1 MGLDR
6 PKHRPQTP
14 GASPEECPAQEAFPL
29 FRTTLAVAA
38 GIVLAAGTAN
48 AAASGSPGVTAT
60 HTLIKL
66 QPTDNPPAD
75 TSARIGAAANEME
88 GFQAVVSGG
97 SSGVSGVSASVTDL
111 KGPGTIPSSKVV
123 LYREG
128 YMDIRLPSDDNGVR
142 GAVPDALIPDVDP
155 FVGEKRNAF
164 PFDVPAGEIR
174 TIWVDVHV
182 PPGTKAGTYK
192 GSLEVKG
199 NGIQQSLPIEL
210 EVFGFELPSTP
221 SYATAFGLTWNGTC
235 QAHFGEAWCNG
246 DDETFD
252 RLRQLYGIAGLDN
265 RISFSAVVGAPVP
278 GSGGNL
284 DFSRYDRTY
293 GPLLDGSAKT
303 RLAGAALR
311 AVEVW
316 QRDPDTSDYGAWA
329 RHFKDKG
336 WFNKLFDYTCDE
348 PPLTCSWSDIG
359 PRQAR
364 VHGGDPKL
372 KSLVTTTVAHL
383 KDHGLYESTDIIVPV
398 VNFVEGK
405 NGEYAGDQTADY
417 RQAAKDGKT
426 VWVYSS
432 CMSHG
437 CGNTVTGEYG
447 GDADLAGWPS
457 LVIDHS
463 ALRNRAM
470 PWVAYRYGFTGELY
484 WDSAY
489 SFTTKSDP
497 WNDLYDFTGN
507 GDGTLFY
514 PGRPDKIGGSTHIP
528 VESIRM
534 KEVRDGVEDYEYLAI
549 LDAFDR
555 NAAEGAAKKLFPHAW
570 SAGDI
575 TPDQLLATRRD
586 IAGQIAQKLS
596 KNGGQ
601 VPSSELRPEGGG
613 ISGGGGGGGG
623 DAASGCNAAGGAA
636 GFLPLFAA
644 VPFLARRRK
653 RD

>member
-1 MGLDR
+1 MFR
-6 PKHRPQTP
+6 P
-14 GASPEECPAQEAFPL
+14 
-29 FRTTLAVAA
+29 TLAAAA
-38 GIVLAAGTAN
+38 GIVLVAGAAS
-48 AAASGSPGVTAT
+48 AASGSPSVTAT

-66 QPTDNPPAD
+66 KPTDAPPAD
-75 TSARIGAAANEME
+75 TTARIAAAANEME

-97 SSGVSGVSASVTDL
+97 ASGVSGVSASVTDL
-111 KGPGTIPSSKVV
+111 KGPSTIPASQVV
-123 LYREG
+123 LYRQG
-128 YMDIRLPSDDNGVR
+128 YMDIRQPSDANGMR
-142 GAVPDALIPDVDP
+142 GLVPDALIPDVDP

-164 PFDVPAGEIR
+164 PFDVPAGQIR

-199 NGIQQSLPIEL
+199 SGVQASLPIEL

-235 QAHFGEAWCNG
+235 QGHFGEAWCSG
-246 DDETFD
+246 DDATFD

-265 RISFSAVVGAPVP
+265 RISFSAVAGAPVP

-303 RLAGAALR
+303 RLSGAALR

-316 QRDPDTSDYGAWA
+316 QRNPGAADYAAWA

-336 WFNKLFDYTCDE
+336 WFDKLFDYTCDE
-348 PPLTCSWSDIG
+348 PPLTCAWSDIG
-359 PRQAR
+359 PRQAK
-364 VHGGDPKL
+364 VHEGDPQL
-372 KSLVTTTVAHL
+372 KTLVTTTAAHL
-383 KDHGLYESTDIIVPV
+383 KNHGLYESTDIIVPV

-405 NGEYAGDQTADY
+405 SGEYAGDQSAQY
-417 RQAAKDGKT
+417 RQAAKEGKT

-437 CGNTVTGEYG
+437 CGNTVSGEYG
-447 GDADLAGWPS
+447 GDPDLAGWPS

-484 WDSAY
+484 WDSA
-489 SFTTKSDP
+489 FAFVTKRDP
-497 WNDLYDFTGN
+497 WVDQYDFTGN
-507 GDGTLFY
+507 GDGTLLY
-514 PGRPDKIGGSTHIP
+514 PGRPDKIGGKTHIP

-555 NAAEGAAKKLFPHAW
+555 GAAEAAATKLFPKAW

-586 IAGQIAQKLS
+586 IASQISKKLS
-596 KNGGQ
+596 KTGGE
-601 VPSSELRPEGGG
+601 VPPSDLRPEGGG
-613 ISGGGGGGGG
+613 ISTGGSSGGGGGG
-623 DAASGCNAAGGAA
+623 DDGGGCSAAGGATGGLA
-636 GFLPLFAA
+636 LFAA
-644 VPFLARRRK
+644 LPFLARRRT
-653 RD
+653 RN

>member
-1 MGLDR
+1 MSR
-6 PKHRPQTP
+6 I
-14 GASPEECPAQEAFPL
+14 S
-29 FRTTLAVAA
+29 LAAAA
-38 GIVLAAGTAN
+38 GIVLAAS
-48 AAASGSPGVTAT
+48 AASAAPSGAPAVSAT
-60 HTLIKL
+60 HTLVKL
-66 QPTDNPPAD
+66 QPTDDPPPDKA
-75 TSARIGAAANEME
+75 AKIAAASNEME

-97 SSGVSGVSASVTDL
+97 SSGVSRVSARISDL
-111 KGPGTIPSSKVV
+111 KGPKTIPASNVV

-128 YMDIRLPSDDNGVR
+128 YMQIRQLSDDNGMR
-142 GAVPDALIPDVDP
+142 GQVPDALVPDVDP

-164 PFDVPAGEIR
+164 PFDVPAGELR

-182 PPGTKAGTYK
+182 PMGTPAGKYR
-192 GSLEVKG
+192 GSLEVTG
-199 NGIQQSLPIEL
+199 SGFESTLPVEL

-235 QAHFGEAWCNG
+235 QAHFGDAWCSG
-246 DDETFD
+246 DDEKFD

-265 RISFSAVVGAPVP
+265 RVSFSKVAGAPVP

-284 DFSRYDRTY
+284 DFARYDRAY

-311 AVEVW
+311 TVEVW
-316 QRDPDTSDYGAWA
+316 QRDPDASDYGAWA

-348 PPLTCSWSDIG
+348 PPLTCAWSDIG
-359 PRQAR
+359 PRQAKA
-364 VHGGDPKL
+364 HAGDSEF

-383 KDHGLYESTDIIVPV
+383 RENGLYESTDVIVPV

-405 NGEYAGDQTADY
+405 NGEYAGDQTAEY

-437 CGNTVTGEYG
+437 CGNTVDGEYG
-447 GDADLAGWPS
+447 GDPDLAGWPS
-457 LVIDHS
+457 LVIDHT

-470 PWVAYRYGFTGELY
+470 PWVAYRFGFTGELY

-489 SFTTKSDP
+489 AFVTKGDP
-497 WNDLYDFTGN
+497 WNDQYEFTGN

-528 VESIRM
+528 VESIRL
-534 KEVRDGVEDYEYLAI
+534 KQERDGVEDYEYLAI

-555 NAAEGAAKKLFPHAW
+555 GAAQAAAKKLFPHAW

-575 TPDQLLATRRD
+575 SPDQLLA
-586 IAGQIAQKLS
+586 
-596 KNGGQ
+596 
-601 VPSSELRPEGGG
+601 
-613 ISGGGGGGGG
+613 
-623 DAASGCNAAGGAA
+623 
-636 GFLPLFAA
+636 
-644 VPFLARRRK
+644 
-653 RD
+653 